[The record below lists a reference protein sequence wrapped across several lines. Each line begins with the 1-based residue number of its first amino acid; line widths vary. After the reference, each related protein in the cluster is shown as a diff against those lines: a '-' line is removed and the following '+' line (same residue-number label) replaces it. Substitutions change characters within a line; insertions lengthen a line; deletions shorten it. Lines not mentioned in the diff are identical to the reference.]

1 MSATL
6 QAILFNHRPGDT
18 RTGALNVR
26 RNLHRA
32 AIRPEWQ
39 SGINTVADDSVAV
52 YVNDAVDETSLSIQA
67 AFRSTD
73 GGREVEI
80 RAVPFS
86 TTTFPLGFYLSQLPA
101 WLWSA
106 PAATLM
112 LSAAYLAWRDWL
124 LAGGNV
130 LGDVVARRVPIRAD
144 GTSGLVPFRLRN
156 VRLRARGAGAHKVIW
171 RWQCRT
177 DPGAPW
183 RDAGVSAHTIYALVS
198 EPTLPWRT
206 EPFTATNTNLPWTD
220 VLRHA
225 CTWAQGTR
233 TRADAAKSVTE
244 SIYAL
249 GTEAGGNLLEYGC
262 ALGAPSMYAFPFF
275 NLTAFLD
282 RLRFGPGNGRYVNCT
297 DCAAFVATFAN
308 ALGCDLWESRMGEFN
323 PFFRCNPFLALG
335 SRRWQE
341 PCGSAFGFAYHEV
354 AWSGDCEDDDMVYD
368 AAVAFSGRTT
378 MPPAGTVPRVAA
390 NMTFG
395 RPGAGL
401 YRDWIAAPEAR
412 TICHP
417 RPQDRVRRA
426 IF

>member
-1 MSATL
+1 MTAAI

-26 RNLHRA
+26 RNLNRPA
-32 AIRPEWQ
+32 RRPEWQ
-39 SGINTVADDSVAV
+39 AGVNTTADDSVAV
-52 YVNDAVDETSLSIQA
+52 YVNETVDESALSIQA
-67 AFRSTD
+67 ALQSPLI
-73 GGREVEI
+73 GRELEV
-80 RAVPFS
+80 RAVEFS
-86 TTTFPLGFYLSQLPA
+86 PAAFPLALYVSLLPA
-101 WLWSA
+101 WLRYA

-112 LSAAYLAWRDWL
+112 LTAAYLAWRDWL

-130 LGDVVARRVPIRAD
+130 LGEVVPRRVPIRAD
-144 GTSGLVPFRLRN
+144 GSSGLVPFRLRN
-156 VRLRARGAGAHKVIW
+156 VRLRARGTGVHKVMW
-171 RWQCRT
+171 RWQYRS
-177 DPGAPW
+177 DPGQPW
-183 RDAGVSAHTIYALVS
+183 RDAGVSAHTIYAIVA

-225 CTWAQGTR
+225 CTWAHGTR
-233 TRADAAKSVTE
+233 TRADAVRSVTE

-249 GTEAGGNLLEYGC
+249 GTEAGGSLLEYGC
-262 ALGAPSMYAFPFF
+262 AIGAPSMYAFPYF

-282 RLRFGPGNGRYVNCT
+282 RLRSGPGNGRFVNCT

-308 ALGCDLWESRMGEFN
+308 ALGGDLWESRMGEFN

-341 PCGSAFGFAYHEV
+341 PCGSPFGFSYHEV
-354 AWSGDCEDDDMVYD
+354 AWSGDCGSDDLVSD
-368 AAVAFSGRTT
+368 AAIAFSGRTSF
-378 MPPAGTVPRVAA
+378 PPPGTVPRVAS

-395 RPGAGL
+395 LPGRGQ

-412 TICHP
+412 AICHP
-417 RPQDRVRRA
+417 RPADRVRRA